1 MLTENLEDSYSVTR
15 TIDGIPY
22 FLALTDTAGQEEYR
36 SVWAGTNLQCDA
48 FLMVYDI
55 TVASTLPA
63 LDYYRELIDMEAD
76 RRVEENQLLLDD
88 ERERIARLQ
97 DRGLD
102 QNPHSDP
109 MVGLPP
115 PIKMIAGNKC
125 DLKESRVIPA
135 RQGLEYARR
144 HGCGFMETSA
154 WEVVNIEETFAC
166 T

>member
-1 MLTENLEDSYSVTR
+1 VTR

-36 SVWAGTNLQCDA
+36 SVWAGTNLQSDA

-55 TVASTLPA
+55 TAANTLPA
-63 LDYYRELIDMEAD
+63 LDYYLEMIDMEAD
-76 RRVEENQLLLDD
+76 RRMEENQLLLDD
-88 ERERIARLQ
+88 ERERVARLK

-102 QNPHSDP
+102 RNPHSDP
-109 MVGLPP
+109 MVGMPP
-115 PIKMIAGNKC
+115 PVKMIAGNKC
-125 DLKESRVIPA
+125 DLKDSRVIPA

-154 WEVVNIEETFAC
+154 WEVVNIEETFARMIPLVRAMC
-166 T
+166 I